1 MDRPQA
7 AELELGVRRF
17 AFIAAALAVASVA
30 AQAGTAP
37 PKELAA
43 MRATLAKAVGAR
55 DWKAITALTAWPLKV
70 EMYEAPPTVTLA
82 EFNKKRGTLMGL
94 FGNGDKDLLKCVA
107 TAPVTQETD
116 KTRFGFGDWVADC
129 NGNEFH
135 FAQRAGKWLFV
146 TYENINE

>member
-1 MDRPQA
+1 MRTT
-7 AELELGVRRF
+7 L
-17 AFIAAALAVASVA
+17 IAAALVAASVSAHA
-30 AQAGTAP
+30 AAP
-37 PKELAA
+37 APKELGAL
-43 MRATLAKAVGAR
+43 RATLAKAVGAK
-55 DWKAITALTAWPLKV
+55 DWKAITALTAWPLKI

-82 EFNKKRGTLMGL
+82 GFNKKHDTLMVL

-107 TAPVTQETD
+107 TAPIAIETD

-146 TYENINE
+146 AYENINE